1 MACHNFPVT
10 TPIMAGDLFP
20 IRTVIAF
27 RSDESPQL
35 CFFEILPSRFQRQR
49 RSLIFGS
56 HMDLWMERHNNLMFF
71 MPRNWVGIRWFLKST
86 LSFPKVETQ
95 AFVVMAMSV
104 SVEYFPGQKVRHVV
118 TLVVTTCC
126 HSNQWCAVPAVKIL
140 FWNACPPC
148 KSLVCSM

>member
-71 MPRNWVGIRWFLKST
+71 YASKLSLYSLISEVNSKFSKGRNTGVRCYGDVSFSRV
-86 LSFPKVETQ
+86 LSGSK
-95 AFVVMAMSV
+95 
-104 SVEYFPGQKVRHVV
+104 GQ
-118 TLVVTTCC
+118 TCSDLGS
-126 HSNQWCAVPAVKIL
+126 HDVLS
-140 FWNACPPC
+140 
-148 KSLVCSM
+148 